1 MAYCTLEDL
10 KKALPEAALEE
21 LTDDEGAGSIQDARV
36 TEAIAQADALIDTYL
51 GGRYA
56 VPLSSVPAVVRQCSV
71 DIALYYLY
79 KRTVEGFAE
88 SITEPNTRRTAYKDA
103 LRILEDI
110 RSGKM
115 GLPVAGADDSGFAI
129 GVVKTS
135 HFTES
140 TNLGGLEVCE

>member
-88 SITEPNTRRTAYKDA
+88 AGDSTRRTAYKDA
-103 LRILEDI
+103 VRTLEDI

-115 GLPVAGADDSGFAI
+115 GLPIASADDSGFAI
-129 GVVKTS
+129 GVVESS

-140 TNLGGLEVCE
+140 ADLGGLEVCE